1 MIMDIE
7 ETLKPLI
14 RNCNNNTTIFNTKDW
29 IAKEDVV
36 RLLETL
42 NSLVETKNDIIHR
55 MEAKKLE

>member
-1 MIMDIE
+1 MDIE

>member
-1 MIMDIE
+1 MDIE

-55 MEAKKLE
+55 